1 MSSLDTLIRL
11 HRWHLDEKRRA
22 VAELESLVQS
32 LNDQVGRL
40 DAEIT
45 AERDAATIKDNPAAT
60 MTFGAYLKATDLRR
74 EKLQASLHQ
83 AKREL
88 AAAKEEI
95 NEAFQTVKRFEVVR
109 DDRASRATLRNRR
122 IEGAALDEIAV
133 SAHERK
139 RRTQSS
145 QNEA

>member
-1 MSSLDTLIRL
+1 MSSLDSLIRL

-32 LNDQVGRL
+32 LTDQVGRL
-40 DAEIT
+40 DAEIA
-45 AERDAATIKDNPAAT
+45 AERDAATIEDNPAST

-74 EKLQASLHQ
+74 EKLQASLQQ

-109 DDRASRATLRNRR
+109 DDRTARATLRNRR

-145 QNEA
+145 RNEA

>member
-1 MSSLDTLIRL
+1 MSSLETLIRL

-22 VAELESLVQS
+22 VSELQSLVQS
-32 LNDQVGRL
+32 LDDQIDRI
-40 DAEIT
+40 DAEIV

-60 MTFGAYLKATDLRR
+60 MTFGAYMKATDLRR
-74 EKLQASLHQ
+74 EKLQASLKQ
-83 AKREL
+83 AKHEL
-88 AAAKEEI
+88 AVAQEEI

-109 DDRASRATLRNRR
+109 DDRTARATLRNRR

-139 RRTQSS
+139 RRTQTS